1 MQQRLEALESAVGRL
16 AEGDV
21 WRKLLDAHVPAGE
34 PVAVLT
40 EPESLPSDALGR
52 LVASVPTDASGS
64 AAGVARLE
72 TQRIQGVRFVLVPA
86 AAGEAVQR
94 DVHLAE
100 HLRAHY
106 RVVGLEPEVGMVFE
120 ARSRTA
126 TEEEETSLGALIDRL
141 QGDRFT
147 PILDWTSLG
156 MERALPGRPLFEPVA
171 PGAPL
176 LPYFDGTIDLVLVD
190 DAERMDE
197 AARVAAGAAVLV
209 AADDTGEV
217 TAAAVRRKRLT
228 HSAAPTAVRILVAT
242 HADDDWLGRL
252 SNAVAGHRAV
262 EVCAATEPITA
273 ALTSNGA
280 NMVVA
285 ERGVA
290 PLPGCIEA
298 AESLLTGNQQIGG
311 VAVKLFTADGSLEA
325 AGGAAFADGSIEAIA
340 EGAPASAPW
349 HEYVRPV
356 AAAVGLVVL
365 RSAAARQCLA
375 AESASAFD
383 LAGLSAHLWSSGW
396 ELSYQ
401 PHAAAVRVLAQTAE
415 PGAWPDAT
423 PGLPPRPHELDDA
436 SWRRLLANDLVGAA
450 R

>member
-16 AEGDV
+16 TEGDV
-21 WRKLLDAHVPAGE
+21 WRKLLDEHVPAGE
-34 PVAVLT
+34 PVAVLA
-40 EPESLPSDALGR
+40 EPVSLPSEALGR
-52 LVASVPTDASGS
+52 LVACVPTDASGS

-72 TQRIQGVRFVLVPA
+72 ARRVQGVRFVLVPA
-86 AAGEAVQR
+86 ASGEAVQR

-106 RVVGLEPEVGMVFE
+106 RVVGLDPEVGMVFE
-120 ARSRTA
+120 ARARTA

-156 MERALPGRPLFEPVA
+156 MERALPGRPLFQPVA

-209 AADDTGEV
+209 ATDDTGEV
-217 TAAAVRRKRLT
+217 TAAEVRRKRFT
-228 HSAAPTAVRILVAT
+228 HSVAPTAVRILVAT
-242 HADDDWLGRL
+242 HAEDDWLGRL
-252 SNAVAGHRAV
+252 RNAIAGHRAV
-262 EVCAATEPITA
+262 EVRAAAEPIA
-273 ALTSNGA
+273 GFTSNGS
-280 NMVVA
+280 NVVVA
-285 ERGVA
+285 EPGVA

-298 AESLLTGNQQIGG
+298 AESLLAGNQQIGG
-311 VAVKLFTADGSLEA
+311 VAVKLFTADGLLEA

-340 EGAPASAPW
+340 GGAPASAPW

-356 AAAVGLVVL
+356 ASAVGLVVL

-375 AESASAFD
+375 ADNASAFD
-383 LAGLSAHLWSSGW
+383 LARLSAHLWSSGW
-396 ELSYQ
+396 ELRYQ
-401 PHAAAVRVLAQTAE
+401 PHAAAVRVLAPTAE
-415 PGAWPDAT
+415 PGAWPGAT
-423 PGLPPRPHELDDA
+423 PSLPSRPRELDDA

>member
-34 PVAVLT
+34 PISVLA
-40 EPESLPSDALGR
+40 EPDSPPSDALSR
-52 LVASVPTDASGS
+52 QVVCVPTDASGS

-72 TQRIQGVRFVLVPA
+72 TQRVQGVRFVLVPA

-106 RVVGLEPEVGMVFE
+106 RVVGLDPEVGMVFE
-120 ARSRTA
+120 ARSLTV
-126 TEEEETSLGALIDRL
+126 TEEMETSLGALIDRL

-156 MERALPGRPLFEPVA
+156 MERALPGRPLFQPVA

-176 LPYFDGTIDLVLVD
+176 LPYFDQTIDLVLVD

-197 AARVAAGAAVLV
+197 AARVAAGAAILV
-209 AADDTGEV
+209 ATDDTGEV
-217 TAAAVRRKRLT
+217 TAAEVRRKRLT
-228 HSAAPTAVRILVAT
+228 QGAAPTAVRILVAT
-242 HADDDWLGRL
+242 HADDDWLGMLR
-252 SNAVAGHRAV
+252 NAIAGHRAV
-262 EVCAATEPITA
+262 EVSAAAEPIA
-273 ALTSNGA
+273 AFTSNGA
-280 NMVVA
+280 NIVVA

-298 AESLLTGNQQIGG
+298 AESLLSGNQQIGG

-365 RSAAARQCLA
+365 RSAAARQGLA
-375 AESASAFD
+375 ADGANAFD
-383 LAGLSAHLWSSGW
+383 LAKLSAHLWSSGW
-396 ELSYQ
+396 ELRYQ
-401 PHAAAVRVLAQTAE
+401 PHGAAVRVLAQAAE

-423 PGLPPRPHELDDA
+423 PALPPRPRELDDF